1 MSEQNVI
8 VERVGSRLDIVLNR
22 PDRKNSI
29 TQQLAV
35 ELRDAFL
42 NVPSEAGCILL
53 SGSGGA
59 FCSGIDLKIAGADLK
74 NEPLTAWV
82 EVHAAIYKCRVP
94 VVVALER
101 YAINAGAA
109 LALAANIVVAGES
122 SFLQVGEIA
131 MGVPAFLG
139 SAGGAVLASKIPTSS
154 MRPMVLVL
162 LIIVAVYTWFKPD
175 LGKFE
180 NLRHLPKRRVQ
191 IAAIAGVVI
200 GFYDG
205 IFGPGTGSFLM
216 LILVASLGY
225 AFITAS
231 AIAKVVNVAT
241 NVGAIMVFGINGAVL
256 WQIGIILGVANI
268 SGAVIGARLAIK
280 GGSTLVRKVFL
291 LVTVAL
297 ILKVGIAT
305 F

>member
-1 MSEQNVI
+1 MFHDLTI
-8 VERVGSRLDIVLNR
+8 ATALFL
-22 PDRKNSI
+22 
-29 TQQLAV
+29 LA
-35 ELRDAFL
+35 ASFF
-42 NVPSEAGCILL
+42 AG
-53 SGSGGA
+53 
-59 FCSGIDLKIAGADLK
+59 FIDSIAGGGGLIQLPALLIGLPK
-74 NEPLTAWV
+74 SETA
-82 EVHAAIYKCRVP
+82 EVLGTNKLSSVFGTTTA
-94 VVVALER
+94 
-101 YAINAGAA
+101 AA
-109 LALAANIVVAGES
+109 LYRKQIKPDPKVL
-122 SFLQVGEIA
+122 IA
-131 MGVPAFLG
+131 MGLPAFLG

-162 LIIVAVYTWFKPD
+162 LIVVAVYTWFKPD

-191 IAAIAGVVI
+191 IAAIAGVII

-241 NVGAIMVFGINGAVL
+241 NVGAILVFGINGAVI
-256 WQIGIILGVANI
+256 WQIGMIMGVANI
-268 SGAVIGARLAIK
+268 SGAVVGARLAIK

-291 LVTVAL
+291 FVTVAL
-297 ILKVGIAT
+297 IVKVGIAT

>member
-1 MSEQNVI
+1 MFQD
-8 VERVGSRLDIVLNR
+8 L
-22 PDRKNSI
+22 
-29 TQQLAV
+29 TLATA
-35 ELRDAFL
+35 LFL
-42 NVPSEAGCILL
+42 LAASFFAG
-53 SGSGGA
+53 
-59 FCSGIDLKIAGADLK
+59 FIDSIAGGGGLIQLPALLIGLPK
-74 NEPLTAWV
+74 SETA
-82 EVHAAIYKCRVP
+82 EVLGTNKLSAVFGTTTA
-94 VVVALER
+94 
-101 YAINAGAA
+101 AA
-109 LALAANIVVAGES
+109 LYRKQIKPDPKVL
-122 SFLQVGEIA
+122 IA

-139 SAGGAVLASKIPTSS
+139 SAGGAVLASNIPTSS

-191 IAAIAGVVI
+191 IAAFAGVVI

-241 NVGAIMVFGINGAVL
+241 NVGAIMVFGINGAVI

-297 ILKVGIAT
+297 IVKVGIAT

>member
-1 MSEQNVI
+1 MFHDLTI
-8 VERVGSRLDIVLNR
+8 ATALFL
-22 PDRKNSI
+22 
-29 TQQLAV
+29 LA
-35 ELRDAFL
+35 ASFF
-42 NVPSEAGCILL
+42 AG
-53 SGSGGA
+53 
-59 FCSGIDLKIAGADLK
+59 FIDSIAGGGGLIQLPALLIGLPK
-74 NEPLTAWV
+74 SETA
-82 EVHAAIYKCRVP
+82 EVLGTNKLSAVFGTTTA
-94 VVVALER
+94 
-101 YAINAGAA
+101 AA
-109 LALAANIVVAGES
+109 LYRKQIKPDPKVL
-122 SFLQVGEIA
+122 IA
-131 MGVPAFLG
+131 MGVPAFVG

-162 LIIVAVYTWFKPD
+162 LIIVAIYTWFKPD

-191 IAAIAGVVI
+191 IAAFAGVVI

-231 AIAKVVNVAT
+231 ATAKVVNVAT
-241 NVGAIMVFGINGAVL
+241 NVGAIMVFGINGAVI

-268 SGAVIGARLAIK
+268 TGAVIGARLAIK

-291 LVTVAL
+291 IVTVAL
-297 ILKVGIAT
+297 IVKVGIAT

>member
-1 MSEQNVI
+1 VFHDITLATGLFLLAASFFAGFVDSIAGGGGLIQLPALLIGLPKSETA
-8 VERVGSRLDIVLNR
+8 EVLGTNKLSAVFGTTTAAALYR
-22 PDRKNSI
+22 KQIKPDPK
-29 TQQLAV
+29 
-35 ELRDAFL
+35 
-42 NVPSEAGCILL
+42 ILL
-53 SGSGGA
+53 
-59 FCSGIDLKIAGADLK
+59 
-74 NEPLTAWV
+74 
-82 EVHAAIYKCRVP
+82 
-94 VVVALER
+94 
-101 YAINAGAA
+101 
-109 LALAANIVVAGES
+109 
-122 SFLQVGEIA
+122 A

-154 MRPMVLVL
+154 MRPMVLLL
-162 LIIVAVYTWFKPD
+162 LIVVAIYTWFKPD

-180 NLRHLPKRRVQ
+180 NLKHQSGRRVQ
-191 IAAIAGVVI
+191 IAVLAGAVI

-241 NVGAIMVFGINGAVL
+241 NVGAILVFGIHGAVI
-256 WQIGIILGVANI
+256 WQIGIIMGTANI
-268 SGAVIGARLAIK
+268 TGAVIGSRLAIK

-291 LVTVAL
+291 IVTVAL
-297 ILKVGIAT
+297 IIKVGIAT

>member
-1 MSEQNVI
+1 MFQDLTLATALFLLAASFFAGFIDSIAGGGGLIQLPALLIGLPKSETA
-8 VERVGSRLDIVLNR
+8 EVLGTNKLSAVFGTTTAAALYR
-22 PDRKNSI
+22 KQFKPDPK
-29 TQQLAV
+29 
-35 ELRDAFL
+35 
-42 NVPSEAGCILL
+42 ILL
-53 SGSGGA
+53 
-59 FCSGIDLKIAGADLK
+59 
-74 NEPLTAWV
+74 
-82 EVHAAIYKCRVP
+82 
-94 VVVALER
+94 
-101 YAINAGAA
+101 
-109 LALAANIVVAGES
+109 
-122 SFLQVGEIA
+122 A
-131 MGVPAFLG
+131 MGLPAFLG
-139 SAGGAVLASKIPTSS
+139 SAGGAVLASNIPTSS

-191 IAAIAGVVI
+191 IAAFAGVVI

-268 SGAVIGARLAIK
+268 SGAVLGARLAIK

-297 ILKVGIAT
+297 IVKVGIAT
-305 F
+305 I

>member
-1 MSEQNVI
+1 MFADLTVATA
-8 VERVGSRLDIVLNR
+8 LFL
-22 PDRKNSI
+22 
-29 TQQLAV
+29 LA
-35 ELRDAFL
+35 ASFF
-42 NVPSEAGCILL
+42 AG
-53 SGSGGA
+53 
-59 FCSGIDLKIAGADLK
+59 FIDSIAGGGGLIQLPALLIGLPK
-74 NEPLTAWV
+74 SETA
-82 EVHAAIYKCRVP
+82 EVLGTNKLSAVFGTTTA
-94 VVVALER
+94 
-101 YAINAGAA
+101 AA
-109 LALAANIVVAGES
+109 LYRKQIKPDPKIL
-122 SFLQVGEIA
+122 IA

-225 AFITAS
+225 AFTTAS

-241 NVGAIMVFGINGAVL
+241 NVGAIMVFGVNGAVL
-256 WQIGIILGVANI
+256 WQIGIILGIANI

-280 GGSTLVRKVFL
+280 GGSTLVRNVFL

>member
-1 MSEQNVI
+1 VFQDLTVATA
-8 VERVGSRLDIVLNR
+8 LFL
-22 PDRKNSI
+22 
-29 TQQLAV
+29 LA
-35 ELRDAFL
+35 ASFF
-42 NVPSEAGCILL
+42 AG
-53 SGSGGA
+53 
-59 FCSGIDLKIAGADLK
+59 FIDSIAGGGGLIQLPALLIGLPK
-74 NEPLTAWV
+74 SETA
-82 EVHAAIYKCRVP
+82 EVLGTNKLSAVFGTTTA
-94 VVVALER
+94 
-101 YAINAGAA
+101 AA
-109 LALAANIVVAGES
+109 LYRKQIKPDPKVL
-122 SFLQVGEIA
+122 IA

-139 SAGGAVLASKIPTSS
+139 SAGGAVLASNIPTSS

-162 LIIVAVYTWFKPD
+162 LIIVAIYTWFKPD

-191 IAAIAGVVI
+191 IAAFAGVVI

-241 NVGAIMVFGINGAVL
+241 NVGAIMVFGINGAVI

-297 ILKVGIAT
+297 IVKVGIAT

>member
-1 MSEQNVI
+1 VFHDLTI
-8 VERVGSRLDIVLNR
+8 ATAFFL
-22 PDRKNSI
+22 
-29 TQQLAV
+29 LA
-35 ELRDAFL
+35 ASFF
-42 NVPSEAGCILL
+42 AG
-53 SGSGGA
+53 
-59 FCSGIDLKIAGADLK
+59 FIDSIAGGGGLIQLPALLIGLPK
-74 NEPLTAWV
+74 SETA
-82 EVHAAIYKCRVP
+82 EVLGTNKLSSVFGTSTAAVLYRKQIKPDPKV
-94 VVVALER
+94 L
-101 YAINAGAA
+101 
-109 LALAANIVVAGES
+109 
-122 SFLQVGEIA
+122 IA
-131 MGVPAFLG
+131 MGVPALLG
-139 SAGGAVLASKIPTSS
+139 SAGGAMLASKIPTSS

-162 LIIVAVYTWFKPD
+162 LIIVAIYTWFKPD

-180 NLRHLPKRRVQ
+180 NLRHLPRRRVQ
-191 IAAIAGVVI
+191 IAALAGVII

-241 NVGAIMVFGINGAVL
+241 NVGAIMVFGINGAVI
-256 WQIGIILGVANI
+256 WQIGIIMGVANI

-297 ILKVGIAT
+297 IVKVGIAT

>member
-1 MSEQNVI
+1 MFH
-8 VERVGSRLDIVLNR
+8 DI
-22 PDRKNSI
+22 SI
-29 TQQLAV
+29 ATGLFLLA
-35 ELRDAFL
+35 ASFF
-42 NVPSEAGCILL
+42 AGFVD
-53 SGSGGA
+53 S
-59 FCSGIDLKIAGADLK
+59 IAGGGGLIQLPALLIGLP
-74 NEPLTAWV
+74 NSETA
-82 EVHAAIYKCRVP
+82 EVLGTNKLSAVFGTTTA
-94 VVVALER
+94 
-101 YAINAGAA
+101 AA
-109 LALAANIVVAGES
+109 LYRKQIKPDPKVL
-122 SFLQVGEIA
+122 IA

-162 LIIVAVYTWFKPD
+162 LIVVAIYTWFKPD

-180 NLRHLPKRRVQ
+180 SLRHHSTRRVQ
-191 IAAIAGVVI
+191 IAALAGAVI

-241 NVGAIMVFGINGAVL
+241 NVGAILVFGIHGAVI
-256 WQIGIILGVANI
+256 WQIGIIMGTANI
-268 SGAVIGARLAIK
+268 TGAVVGSRLAIK

-291 LVTVAL
+291 IVTIAL
-297 ILKVGIAT
+297 IIKVGIAT

>member
-1 MSEQNVI
+1 MFQD
-8 VERVGSRLDIVLNR
+8 L
-22 PDRKNSI
+22 
-29 TQQLAV
+29 TLATA
-35 ELRDAFL
+35 LFL
-42 NVPSEAGCILL
+42 LAASFFAG
-53 SGSGGA
+53 
-59 FCSGIDLKIAGADLK
+59 FIDSIAGGGGLIQLPALLIGLPK
-74 NEPLTAWV
+74 SETA
-82 EVHAAIYKCRVP
+82 
-94 VVVALER
+94 VVLGTNKLSAVFGTTTA
-101 YAINAGAA
+101 AA
-109 LALAANIVVAGES
+109 LYRKQIKPDPKIL
-122 SFLQVGEIA
+122 IA
-131 MGVPAFLG
+131 MGLPAFLG

-191 IAAIAGVVI
+191 IAAIAGVLI

-205 IFGPGTGSFLM
+205 VFGPGTGSFLM

-256 WQIGIILGVANI
+256 WQIGIILGIANI
-268 SGAVIGARLAIK
+268 TGAVIGARLAIK

-297 ILKVGIAT
+297 IVKVGIAT

>member
-1 MSEQNVI
+1 MFQDLTLATALFLLAASFFAGFIDSIAGGGGLIQLPALLIGLPKSETA
-8 VERVGSRLDIVLNR
+8 EVLGTNKLSAVFGTTTAAALYR
-22 PDRKNSI
+22 KQIKPDPK
-29 TQQLAV
+29 
-35 ELRDAFL
+35 
-42 NVPSEAGCILL
+42 ILL
-53 SGSGGA
+53 
-59 FCSGIDLKIAGADLK
+59 
-74 NEPLTAWV
+74 
-82 EVHAAIYKCRVP
+82 
-94 VVVALER
+94 
-101 YAINAGAA
+101 
-109 LALAANIVVAGES
+109 
-122 SFLQVGEIA
+122 A
-131 MGVPAFLG
+131 MGLPAFLG
-139 SAGGAVLASKIPTSS
+139 SAGGAVLASNIPTSS

-191 IAAIAGVVI
+191 IAAFAGVVI

-268 SGAVIGARLAIK
+268 SGAVLGARLAIK

-297 ILKVGIAT
+297 IVKVGIAT

>member
-1 MSEQNVI
+1 VFHDLTI
-8 VERVGSRLDIVLNR
+8 ATALFL
-22 PDRKNSI
+22 
-29 TQQLAV
+29 LA
-35 ELRDAFL
+35 ASFF
-42 NVPSEAGCILL
+42 AG
-53 SGSGGA
+53 
-59 FCSGIDLKIAGADLK
+59 FIDSIAGGGGLIQLPALLIGLPKSD
-74 NEPLTAWV
+74 TA
-82 EVHAAIYKCRVP
+82 EVLGTNKLSSIFGTTTAAVLYRKQIKPDPEVL
-94 VVVALER
+94 V
-101 YAINAGAA
+101 
-109 LALAANIVVAGES
+109 
-122 SFLQVGEIA
+122 A
-131 MGVPAFLG
+131 MGLPALLG
-139 SAGGAVLASKIPTSS
+139 SAGGAMLASKIPTSS

-162 LIIVAVYTWFKPD
+162 LIVVAVYTWFKPD

-191 IAAIAGVVI
+191 IAAIAGVII

-241 NVGAIMVFGINGAVL
+241 NVGAILVFGINGAVI
-256 WQIGIILGVANI
+256 WQIGIIMGVANI

-291 LVTVAL
+291 FVTVAL
-297 ILKVGIAT
+297 IVKVGIAT

>member
-1 MSEQNVI
+1 MFHDLTI
-8 VERVGSRLDIVLNR
+8 ATALFL
-22 PDRKNSI
+22 
-29 TQQLAV
+29 LA
-35 ELRDAFL
+35 ASFF
-42 NVPSEAGCILL
+42 AG
-53 SGSGGA
+53 
-59 FCSGIDLKIAGADLK
+59 FIDSIAGGGGLIQLPALLIGLPK
-74 NEPLTAWV
+74 SETA
-82 EVHAAIYKCRVP
+82 EVLGTNKLSAVFGTTTA
-94 VVVALER
+94 
-101 YAINAGAA
+101 AA
-109 LALAANIVVAGES
+109 LYRKQIKPDPKVL
-122 SFLQVGEIA
+122 IA

-139 SAGGAVLASKIPTSS
+139 SAGGAVLASNIQTSS

-191 IAAIAGVVI
+191 IAAFAGVVI

-241 NVGAIMVFGINGAVL
+241 NVGAIMVFGINGAVI

-268 SGAVIGARLAIK
+268 SGAVLGARLAIK

-297 ILKVGIAT
+297 IVKVGIAT

>member
-1 MSEQNVI
+1 MFHDLTI
-8 VERVGSRLDIVLNR
+8 ATALFL
-22 PDRKNSI
+22 
-29 TQQLAV
+29 LA
-35 ELRDAFL
+35 ASFF
-42 NVPSEAGCILL
+42 AG
-53 SGSGGA
+53 
-59 FCSGIDLKIAGADLK
+59 FIDSIAGGGGLIQLPALLIGLPK
-74 NEPLTAWV
+74 SNTA
-82 EVHAAIYKCRVP
+82 EVLGTNKLSSIFGTSTA
-94 VVVALER
+94 
-101 YAINAGAA
+101 AA
-109 LALAANIVVAGES
+109 LYRKQIKPDPKVL
-122 SFLQVGEIA
+122 LA
-131 MGVPAFLG
+131 MGLPALLG
-139 SAGGAVLASKIPTSS
+139 SAGGAMLASKIPTSS

-162 LIIVAVYTWFKPD
+162 LIVVAVYTWFKPD

-180 NLRHLPKRRVQ
+180 NLRHLPKRRIQ
-191 IAAIAGVVI
+191 IAALAGVII

-241 NVGAIMVFGINGAVL
+241 NVGAIMVFGINGAVI
-256 WQIGIILGVANI
+256 WQIGIIMGVANI
-268 SGAVIGARLAIK
+268 SGAIIGARLAIK

-297 ILKVGIAT
+297 IVKVGIAT

>member
-1 MSEQNVI
+1 MFQD
-8 VERVGSRLDIVLNR
+8 L
-22 PDRKNSI
+22 
-29 TQQLAV
+29 TLATA
-35 ELRDAFL
+35 LFL
-42 NVPSEAGCILL
+42 LAASFFAG
-53 SGSGGA
+53 
-59 FCSGIDLKIAGADLK
+59 FIDSIAGGGGLIQLPALLIGLPK
-74 NEPLTAWV
+74 SETA
-82 EVHAAIYKCRVP
+82 EVLGTNKLSAVFGTTTA
-94 VVVALER
+94 
-101 YAINAGAA
+101 AA
-109 LALAANIVVAGES
+109 LYRKQIKPDPKIL
-122 SFLQVGEIA
+122 IA
-131 MGVPAFLG
+131 MGVPAFAG

-162 LIIVAVYTWFKPD
+162 LIIVAVYTWLKPD

-180 NLRHLPKRRVQ
+180 NLRHLSKRRVQ
-191 IAAIAGVVI
+191 IAAFAGVVI

-241 NVGAIMVFGINGAVL
+241 NVGAIMVFGVNGAVL
-256 WQIGIILGVANI
+256 WQIGIILGIANI
-268 SGAVIGARLAIK
+268 TGAVIGARLAIK

-297 ILKVGIAT
+297 IVKVGIAT

>member
-1 MSEQNVI
+1 VFHDLTI
-8 VERVGSRLDIVLNR
+8 ATALFL
-22 PDRKNSI
+22 
-29 TQQLAV
+29 LA
-35 ELRDAFL
+35 ASFF
-42 NVPSEAGCILL
+42 AG
-53 SGSGGA
+53 
-59 FCSGIDLKIAGADLK
+59 FIDSIAGGGGLIQLPALLIGLPK
-74 NEPLTAWV
+74 SETA
-82 EVHAAIYKCRVP
+82 EVLGTNKLSSVFGTSTAAVLYRKQIKPDPKV
-94 VVVALER
+94 L
-101 YAINAGAA
+101 
-109 LALAANIVVAGES
+109 
-122 SFLQVGEIA
+122 IA
-131 MGVPAFLG
+131 MGVPALLG
-139 SAGGAVLASKIPTSS
+139 SAGGAMLASKIPTSS

-162 LIIVAVYTWFKPD
+162 LIVVAIYTWFKPD

-180 NLRHLPKRRVQ
+180 NLRHLPRRRVQ
-191 IAAIAGVVI
+191 IAALAGVII

-241 NVGAIMVFGINGAVL
+241 NVGAILVFGINGAVI
-256 WQIGIILGVANI
+256 WQIGLIMGVANI

-297 ILKVGIAT
+297 IVKVGIAT

>member
-1 MSEQNVI
+1 MFQDLTLATALFLLAASFFAGFIDSIAGGGGLIQLPALLIGLPKSETA
-8 VERVGSRLDIVLNR
+8 EVLGTNKLSAVFGTTTAAALYR
-22 PDRKNSI
+22 KQIKPDPK
-29 TQQLAV
+29 
-35 ELRDAFL
+35 
-42 NVPSEAGCILL
+42 ILL
-53 SGSGGA
+53 
-59 FCSGIDLKIAGADLK
+59 
-74 NEPLTAWV
+74 
-82 EVHAAIYKCRVP
+82 
-94 VVVALER
+94 
-101 YAINAGAA
+101 
-109 LALAANIVVAGES
+109 
-122 SFLQVGEIA
+122 A

-139 SAGGAVLASKIPTSS
+139 SAGGAVLASNIPTSS

-191 IAAIAGVVI
+191 IAAFAGVVI

-241 NVGAIMVFGINGAVL
+241 NVGAILVFGINGAVL

-268 SGAVIGARLAIK
+268 SGAVLGARLAIK
-280 GGSTLVRKVFL
+280 GGSTLVRRVFL

-297 ILKVGIAT
+297 IVKVGIAT

>member
-1 MSEQNVI
+1 MFQDLTIATALFLLAASFFAGFIDSIAGGGGLIQLPALLIGLPKSETA
-8 VERVGSRLDIVLNR
+8 EVLGTNKLSAVFGTTTAAALYR
-22 PDRKNSI
+22 KQIKPDPK
-29 TQQLAV
+29 
-35 ELRDAFL
+35 
-42 NVPSEAGCILL
+42 ILL
-53 SGSGGA
+53 
-59 FCSGIDLKIAGADLK
+59 
-74 NEPLTAWV
+74 
-82 EVHAAIYKCRVP
+82 
-94 VVVALER
+94 
-101 YAINAGAA
+101 
-109 LALAANIVVAGES
+109 
-122 SFLQVGEIA
+122 A
-131 MGVPAFLG
+131 MGLPAFLG

-162 LIIVAVYTWFKPD
+162 LIVVAVYTWFKPD

-191 IAAIAGVVI
+191 IAALAGVVI

-241 NVGAIMVFGINGAVL
+241 NVGAIMVFGVNGAVL
-256 WQIGIILGVANI
+256 WQIGIILGIANI

-297 ILKVGIAT
+297 IVKVGIAT

>member
-1 MSEQNVI
+1 VFHDLTI
-8 VERVGSRLDIVLNR
+8 ATALFL
-22 PDRKNSI
+22 
-29 TQQLAV
+29 LA
-35 ELRDAFL
+35 ASFF
-42 NVPSEAGCILL
+42 AG
-53 SGSGGA
+53 
-59 FCSGIDLKIAGADLK
+59 FIDSIAGGGGLIQLPALLIGLPK
-74 NEPLTAWV
+74 SETA
-82 EVHAAIYKCRVP
+82 EVLGTNKLSSIFGTSTA
-94 VVVALER
+94 
-101 YAINAGAA
+101 AA
-109 LALAANIVVAGES
+109 LYRKQIKPDPKVL
-122 SFLQVGEIA
+122 LA
-131 MGVPAFLG
+131 MGLPALIG
-139 SAGGAVLASKIPTSS
+139 SAGGAMLASKIPTSS

-191 IAAIAGVVI
+191 IAALAGVII

-241 NVGAIMVFGINGAVL
+241 NVGAILVFGINGAVI
-256 WQIGIILGVANI
+256 WQIGIIMGVANI

-297 ILKVGIAT
+297 IVKVGIAT

>member
-1 MSEQNVI
+1 MFHDLTI
-8 VERVGSRLDIVLNR
+8 ATALFL
-22 PDRKNSI
+22 
-29 TQQLAV
+29 LA
-35 ELRDAFL
+35 ASFF
-42 NVPSEAGCILL
+42 AG
-53 SGSGGA
+53 
-59 FCSGIDLKIAGADLK
+59 FIDSIAGGGGLIQLPALLIGLPK
-74 NEPLTAWV
+74 SETA
-82 EVHAAIYKCRVP
+82 EVLGTNKLSSIFGTSTA
-94 VVVALER
+94 
-101 YAINAGAA
+101 AA
-109 LALAANIVVAGES
+109 LYRKQIKPDPKVL
-122 SFLQVGEIA
+122 LA
-131 MGVPAFLG
+131 MGLPALLG
-139 SAGGAVLASKIPTSS
+139 SAGGAMLASKIPTSS

-162 LIIVAVYTWFKPD
+162 LIVVAIYTWFKPD

-191 IAAIAGVVI
+191 IAAVAGVVI

-241 NVGAIMVFGINGAVL
+241 NVGAIFVFGINGAVI
-256 WQIGIILGVANI
+256 WQIGIIMGVANI

-291 LVTVAL
+291 IVTVAL
-297 ILKVGIAT
+297 IVKVGIAT

>member
-1 MSEQNVI
+1 MFHDLTI
-8 VERVGSRLDIVLNR
+8 ATALFL
-22 PDRKNSI
+22 
-29 TQQLAV
+29 LA
-35 ELRDAFL
+35 ASFF
-42 NVPSEAGCILL
+42 AG
-53 SGSGGA
+53 
-59 FCSGIDLKIAGADLK
+59 FIDSIAGGGGLIQLPALLIGLPK
-74 NEPLTAWV
+74 SETA
-82 EVHAAIYKCRVP
+82 EVLGTNKLSSIFGTSTA
-94 VVVALER
+94 
-101 YAINAGAA
+101 AA
-109 LALAANIVVAGES
+109 LYRKQIKPDPKVL
-122 SFLQVGEIA
+122 LA
-131 MGVPAFLG
+131 MGLPALLG
-139 SAGGAVLASKIPTSS
+139 SAGGAMLASKIPTSS

-191 IAAIAGVVI
+191 IAALAGVII

-241 NVGAIMVFGINGAVL
+241 NVGAILVFGINGAVI
-256 WQIGIILGVANI
+256 WQIGIIMGVANI

-291 LVTVAL
+291 IVTVAL
-297 ILKVGIAT
+297 IVKVGIAT

>member
-1 MSEQNVI
+1 VFHDLTI
-8 VERVGSRLDIVLNR
+8 ATALFL
-22 PDRKNSI
+22 
-29 TQQLAV
+29 LA
-35 ELRDAFL
+35 ASFF
-42 NVPSEAGCILL
+42 AG
-53 SGSGGA
+53 
-59 FCSGIDLKIAGADLK
+59 FIDSIAGGGGLIQLPALLIGLPK
-74 NEPLTAWV
+74 SETA
-82 EVHAAIYKCRVP
+82 EVLGTNKLSSVFGTSTAAVLYRKQIKPDPKV
-94 VVVALER
+94 L
-101 YAINAGAA
+101 
-109 LALAANIVVAGES
+109 
-122 SFLQVGEIA
+122 IA
-131 MGVPAFLG
+131 MGVPALLG
-139 SAGGAVLASKIPTSS
+139 SAGGAMLASKIPTSS

-162 LIIVAVYTWFKPD
+162 LIIVAIYTWFKPD

-180 NLRHLPKRRVQ
+180 NLRHLPRRRVQ
-191 IAAIAGVVI
+191 IAALAGVII

-241 NVGAIMVFGINGAVL
+241 NVGAILVFGINGAVI
-256 WQIGIILGVANI
+256 WQIGIIMGVANI
-268 SGAVIGARLAIK
+268 SGAIIGARLAIK

-297 ILKVGIAT
+297 IVKVGIAT

>member
-1 MSEQNVI
+1 
-8 VERVGSRLDIVLNR
+8 
-22 PDRKNSI
+22 
-29 TQQLAV
+29 
-35 ELRDAFL
+35 
-42 NVPSEAGCILL
+42 
-53 SGSGGA
+53 
-59 FCSGIDLKIAGADLK
+59 
-74 NEPLTAWV
+74 
-82 EVHAAIYKCRVP
+82 
-94 VVVALER
+94 
-101 YAINAGAA
+101 
-109 LALAANIVVAGES
+109 
-122 SFLQVGEIA
+122 
-131 MGVPAFLG
+131 
-139 SAGGAVLASKIPTSS
+139 
-154 MRPMVLVL
+154 MVLVL
-162 LIIVAVYTWFKPD
+162 LLIVAVYTWFKPD

-241 NVGAIMVFGINGAVL
+241 NVGAITVFGINGAVL
-256 WQIGIILGVANI
+256 WQIGIILGIANI
-268 SGAVIGARLAIK
+268 TGAVIGARLAIK

-297 ILKVGIAT
+297 IVKVGIAT

>member
-1 MSEQNVI
+1 MFQDLTIATALFLLAASFFAGFIDSIAGGGGLIQLTALLIGLPKSETA
-8 VERVGSRLDIVLNR
+8 EVLGTNKLSAVFGTTTAAALYR
-22 PDRKNSI
+22 KQIKPDPK
-29 TQQLAV
+29 
-35 ELRDAFL
+35 
-42 NVPSEAGCILL
+42 ILL
-53 SGSGGA
+53 
-59 FCSGIDLKIAGADLK
+59 
-74 NEPLTAWV
+74 
-82 EVHAAIYKCRVP
+82 
-94 VVVALER
+94 
-101 YAINAGAA
+101 
-109 LALAANIVVAGES
+109 
-122 SFLQVGEIA
+122 A
-131 MGVPAFLG
+131 MGLPAFLG

-191 IAAIAGVVI
+191 IAALAGVVI

-241 NVGAIMVFGINGAVL
+241 NVGAIMVFGVNGAVL
-256 WQIGIILGVANI
+256 WQIGIILGIANI

-297 ILKVGIAT
+297 IVKVGIAT

>member
-1 MSEQNVI
+1 VFQD
-8 VERVGSRLDIVLNR
+8 L
-22 PDRKNSI
+22 
-29 TQQLAV
+29 TLATA
-35 ELRDAFL
+35 LFL
-42 NVPSEAGCILL
+42 LAASFFAG
-53 SGSGGA
+53 
-59 FCSGIDLKIAGADLK
+59 FIDSIAGGGGLIQLPALLIGLPK
-74 NEPLTAWV
+74 SETA
-82 EVHAAIYKCRVP
+82 
-94 VVVALER
+94 VVLGTNKLSAVFGTTTA
-101 YAINAGAA
+101 AA
-109 LALAANIVVAGES
+109 LYRKQIKPDPKIL
-122 SFLQVGEIA
+122 IA
-131 MGVPAFLG
+131 MGLPAFLG

-205 IFGPGTGSFLM
+205 VFGPGTGSFLM

-256 WQIGIILGVANI
+256 WQIGIILGIANI
-268 SGAVIGARLAIK
+268 TGAVIGARLAIK

-297 ILKVGIAT
+297 IIKVGIAT

>member
-1 MSEQNVI
+1 MFH
-8 VERVGSRLDIVLNR
+8 DI
-22 PDRKNSI
+22 S
-29 TQQLAV
+29 LATG
-35 ELRDAFL
+35 LFL
-42 NVPSEAGCILL
+42 LAASFFAGFVD
-53 SGSGGA
+53 S
-59 FCSGIDLKIAGADLK
+59 IAGGGGLIQLPALLIGLPK
-74 NEPLTAWV
+74 SETA
-82 EVHAAIYKCRVP
+82 EVLGTNKLSAVFGTTTA
-94 VVVALER
+94 
-101 YAINAGAA
+101 AA
-109 LALAANIVVAGES
+109 LYRKQIKPDPKVL
-122 SFLQVGEIA
+122 IA

-139 SAGGAVLASKIPTSS
+139 SAGGAVLASKIPTSN

-162 LIIVAVYTWFKPD
+162 LIVVAIYTWFKPD

-180 NLRHLPKRRVQ
+180 NLRHHSTRRVQ
-191 IAAIAGVVI
+191 IAALAGAVI

-241 NVGAIMVFGINGAVL
+241 NVGAIVVFGIHGAVI
-256 WQIGIILGVANI
+256 WQIGIIMGTANI
-268 SGAVIGARLAIK
+268 TGAVVGSRLAIK

-291 LVTVAL
+291 VVTIAL
-297 ILKVGIAT
+297 IIKVGIAT

>member
-1 MSEQNVI
+1 MFHDLTI
-8 VERVGSRLDIVLNR
+8 ATALFL
-22 PDRKNSI
+22 
-29 TQQLAV
+29 LA
-35 ELRDAFL
+35 ASFF
-42 NVPSEAGCILL
+42 AG
-53 SGSGGA
+53 
-59 FCSGIDLKIAGADLK
+59 FIDSIAGGGGLIQLPALLIGLPK
-74 NEPLTAWV
+74 SETA
-82 EVHAAIYKCRVP
+82 EVLGTNKLSSIFGTSTAAVLYRKQIKPDPKV
-94 VVVALER
+94 L
-101 YAINAGAA
+101 
-109 LALAANIVVAGES
+109 
-122 SFLQVGEIA
+122 FA
-131 MGVPAFLG
+131 MGVPALLG
-139 SAGGAVLASKIPTSS
+139 SAGGAMLASKIPTSS

-162 LIIVAVYTWFKPD
+162 LIVVAIYTWFKPD

-180 NLRHLPKRRVQ
+180 NLRHLPRRRVQ
-191 IAAIAGVVI
+191 IAALAGVII

-241 NVGAIMVFGINGAVL
+241 NVGAILVFGINGAVI
-256 WQIGIILGVANI
+256 WQIGIIMGVANI
-268 SGAVIGARLAIK
+268 SGAIIGARLAIK

-297 ILKVGIAT
+297 IVKVGIAT

>member
-1 MSEQNVI
+1 MFHDITLATGLFLLAASFFAGFVDSIAGGGGLIQLPALLIGLPKSETA
-8 VERVGSRLDIVLNR
+8 EVLGTNKLSAVFGTTTAAALYR
-22 PDRKNSI
+22 KQIKPDPK
-29 TQQLAV
+29 
-35 ELRDAFL
+35 
-42 NVPSEAGCILL
+42 ILL
-53 SGSGGA
+53 
-59 FCSGIDLKIAGADLK
+59 
-74 NEPLTAWV
+74 
-82 EVHAAIYKCRVP
+82 
-94 VVVALER
+94 
-101 YAINAGAA
+101 
-109 LALAANIVVAGES
+109 
-122 SFLQVGEIA
+122 A

-154 MRPMVLVL
+154 MRPMVLLL
-162 LIIVAVYTWFKPD
+162 LIVVAIYTWFKPD

-180 NLRHLPKRRVQ
+180 NLKHQSGRRVQ
-191 IAAIAGVVI
+191 IAALAGAVI

-241 NVGAIMVFGINGAVL
+241 NVGAILVFGIHGAVI
-256 WQIGIILGVANI
+256 WQIGIIMGAANI
-268 SGAVIGARLAIK
+268 TGAVIGSRLAIK

-291 LVTVAL
+291 IVTVAL
-297 ILKVGIAT
+297 IIKVGIAT